1 VGNDVTPPRPYGPE
15 PPPQAAAAGDLGSG
29 SSSKEGL
36 LQLRPDV
43 QRAFAEKRIQFVDL
57 SKLPS
62 KYRQQ
67 YVDAARQQKQKQQVN
82 MQRALEQQQLGAE
95 GVELGQEEEEYLRAA
110 ALRFLQQE
118 RAGPSQEK
126 LARDAELLRAQQQRL
141 AARQGGAVNVPTAA
155 AGSGASPSVGPSVEP
170 SVSSTADV
178 STPDV
183 EVAAAGFGGGEGEE
197 EMQGPELSSEQLL
210 EMKAAAAAQG
220 LSLERA
226 LAEAI
231 VCGVRVPPEAA
242 AAAGVALPGADA
254 LAEARQQMLDML
266 NDVDW
271 DSLGL
276 GDATDSLA
284 ALSGLQQGEQ
294 DGIGSAAAGQPAV
307 RVVES
312 DQGRAQRAEAAPQ
325 VAKSRRWGA
334 SLKRRP
340 RSGSN

>member
-1 VGNDVTPPRPYGPE
+1 M
-15 PPPQAAAAGDLGSG
+15 
-29 SSSKEGL
+29 EGL

-62 KYRQQ
+62 KYKQQ
-67 YVDAARQQKQKQQVN
+67 YVDAARQQKQKQQAN
-82 MQRALEQQQLGAE
+82 MQQVLQQQQLGGA
-95 GVELGQEEEEYLRAA
+95 GAELGQDEEEYLRAA
-110 ALRFLQQE
+110 ALRYLQQE
-118 RAGPSQEK
+118 RAGPNQEK
-126 LARDAELLRAQQQRL
+126 LARDAELLRAQQQGL
-141 AARQGGAVNVPTAA
+141 AGRPGEAASVPTAA
-155 AGSGASPSVGPSVEP
+155 ASAAGSEAPPSVGPGVDP
-170 SVSSTADV
+170 STSGVADV
-178 STPDV
+178 STPVV
-183 EVAAAGFGGGEGEE
+183 EVAQEVSPGGFGDVEE

-242 AAAGVALPGADA
+242 VAAGVELPGEDA
-254 LAEARQQMLDML
+254 LSEARQQMLDML

-271 DSLGL
+271 ESLGL

-284 ALSGLQQGEQ
+284 ALAGLGQGEQ
-294 DGIGSAAAGQPAV
+294 DSGSGAGDQPTV
-307 RVVES
+307 RVLGA
-312 DQGRAQRAEAAPQ
+312 DQTDGFAEAAPE
-325 VAKSRRWGA
+325 VAKSRPWGA

-340 RSGSN
+340 RSGN